1 MSSSGGGALPG
12 LKAIVDEFVDH
23 HDPARIIVDV
33 DYDRVTVD
41 KPWPAAL
48 GFEELEDSGPMFTW
62 ADVRGETADDLDCVT
77 LRDVEAGRMKDPS
90 DSAEAAEDGWLPVWT
105 AGCRRFELA
114 R

>member
-1 MSSSGGGALPG
+1 MGGSGGGALPG

-23 HDPARIIVDV
+23 HDPAKIIVDL

-62 ADVRGETADDLDCVT
+62 ADVRGETADDLDCIT
-77 LRDVEAGRMKDPS
+77 LRDVEAGRMEDPS
-90 DSAEAAEDGWLPVWT
+90 DSVEAAEDGWLPVWT
-105 AGCRRFELA
+105 AGYRRFELD